1 MQRPGGA
8 ASTRSRKGLVMN
20 KTARRSVADL
30 HDTLATPE
38 QQPLFLSALQR
49 QQQQQQQPS
58 RGAVPQTAAT
68 TKPIG
73 NTETTWSTE
82 AFFLKTLLHVAGE
95 FVSRKL
101 GCSPLTLAPL
111 LPPPPQAG
119 PPMPT

>member
-49 QQQQQQQPS
+49 QQQQPS

-82 AFFLKTLLHVAGE
+82 AFFLKTLLHVAGA
-95 FVSRKL
+95 FVSRRL
-101 GCSPLTLAPL
+101 GCSLLTLAPL
-111 LPPPPQAG
+111 LPHSPQGA
-119 PPMPT
+119 PPMQT